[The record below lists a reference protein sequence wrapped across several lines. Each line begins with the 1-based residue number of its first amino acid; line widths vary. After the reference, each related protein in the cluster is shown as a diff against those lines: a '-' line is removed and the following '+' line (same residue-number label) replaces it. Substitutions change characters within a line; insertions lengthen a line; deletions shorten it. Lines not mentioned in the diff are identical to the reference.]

1 MDRDEVHELL
11 VKAIAEIQRQSGR
24 PVDTLDDEI
33 RPASDLDGFDSLN
46 SEEVTVMLL
55 EDLVFED
62 DLNPF
67 EGDDGVELTIGQ
79 IADRLAKVS
88 KRKEKVS

>member
-24 PVDTLDDEI
+24 SVDKLDDEI

-67 EGDDGVELTIGQ
+67 EGDDGAALTIGQ

>member
-1 MDRDEVHELL
+1 MDRDEVQELL

-46 SEEVTVMLL
+46 IEEVTVMLL

-67 EGDDGVELTIGQ
+67 ESDDGAELTIGQ

-88 KRKEKVS
+88 KRKERVP

>member
-1 MDRDEVHELL
+1 ML
-11 VKAIAEIQRQSGR
+11 SFY
-24 PVDTLDDEI
+24 TLKDEI
-33 RPASDLDGFDSLN
+33 CTAIVLYGFDSLN

-67 EGDDGVELTIGQ
+67 EGDDGAELTIGQ

>member
-1 MDRDEVHELL
+1 
-11 VKAIAEIQRQSGR
+11 
-24 PVDTLDDEI
+24 
-33 RPASDLDGFDSLN
+33 
-46 SEEVTVMLL
+46 MLL
-55 EDLVFED
+55 QDLVFED

-67 EGDDGVELTIGQ
+67 EGDDGAELTIGQ

>member
-67 EGDDGVELTIGQ
+67 EGDDGGELTIGQ